1 MWSYTFLYLIDID
14 TKINLFSR
22 AFTGKYNKT
31 KDAGIY
37 SCVVCS
43 QDLFAS
49 STKFESGC
57 GWPAFSD
64 VIDQGRVKL
73 SKDASHG
80 KLDYI
85 VVYVLHFSCDIKF

>member
-1 MWSYTFLYLIDID
+1 M
-14 TKINLFSR
+14 NLSSR

-73 SKDASHG
+73 SKDTSHG
-80 KLDYI
+80 KLDDILAFFFFFLLYS
-85 VVYVLHFSCDIKF
+85 VVKFLGSILLIKTPS